1 MKKVIISA
9 AIAIAALVSCQKEIA
24 TDEVAV
30 KPGYVELTLT
40 AQSDADTK
48 SSLQNGKE
56 VIWEVG
62 EKVAVFTSAS
72 EAPEEFTVMSVEGT
86 NVKIWGS
93 VPEGAT
99 SFVAAYPF
107 ESAVSWDKSAVV
119 KMNVGNQAVTA
130 SQNVDP
136 KALASVAYFADAS
149 ATPTFKNTLA
159 LLKFTV
165 GVDGVKKVRISTE
178 SAGALA
184 GEVSVTV
191 SPDDAPVAAGAKTAA
206 VEVACEE
213 GFTKDAA
220 YYAAVAPGAYTGF
233 SVRTYV
239 DSNAKL
245 LYTAAAGEIK
255 RNDVLVLGDIATG
268 AKVMDMVFEITNAE
282 DLALFQK
289 NADKYKADEVVKIA
303 NDIDL
308 AGVTLTSA
316 ESFAGTL
323 DGQGHSL
330 KNWTSNGVSLFKTCA
345 GTLKDFTIDASCKL
359 TFPQT
364 PAHFAFVASNFTGTA
379 SGIVNNAD
387 ASGSGMTLGAVRLAV
402 LFGIANAPTT
412 SDSIVIENCANNG
425 KVTIGV
431 TSHTGTTYVG
441 TVVGSMGNSTTN
453 YLRDCSN
460 TGDITLTQEGS
471 SASNY
476 YFGGVAGGTTNGSN
490 NIRVKNS
497 GNVTLKAGGMEAAL
511 CLAGISSYTTGLIED
526 CENTGAITF
535 ESDASLKATFVSGI
549 AGYFASNTMTGSVNR
564 GAITVKAAR
573 INGRNGIGDINKK
586 TYNGSEAITA
596 GLSIGGLVSATGRNP
611 VFENS
616 DNYGAVSL
624 TLTNPTASDGTHTAA
639 RPSMG
644 GLVGDCAGPM
654 TGCNNYGDVTVHLG
668 NGTAFTAKN
677 AGYTL
682 YVGGIAGSSYN
693 FSGPTT
699 SGGTDNNSLNK
710 FTLEN
715 CNNSGDVS
723 VYTDNEHT
731 TNHAVGGIVGWPQSE
746 DKTAVY
752 VAKNCTNSGDITFE
766 GRAKVRI
773 GGIHGGTGRMDGCKN
788 TGKITFVSGQSGSVA
803 ASVAAFH
810 SQAHTFSN
818 CVAEGSVEA
827 KAPLTALG
835 GLVANLGNVA
845 FTGMDG
851 CSVNCTLIG
860 GPVGKTGLV
869 VGLFNGT
876 TKAITLG
883 SEEDPIEMKGTVNG
897 VKVTSDNYASYIY
910 GATNYTEGTHK
921 VYVNYAKSLSL
932 EKVWGHHGVA
942 GVAGWA
948 EYVSGCEGKLDTYTR
963 SAAFDDDF
971 VYVPKFST
979 EAAGGD
985 FVEASIYKFKVS
997 DGSFA
1002 GLVQRTTDPDYMA
1015 GTWASTVP
1023 VSCVRVMKNT
1033 DPAVNGGKDILVA
1046 TNLCDAQNVRA
1057 YAWENG
1063 VDQQPKLIANFS
1075 NARRMGDRIS
1085 VSGTYQSG
1093 RIWYRQSLSA
1103 SMTAWLSVTN
1113 GTTPSYGFD
1122 ALGAMP
1128 LGDAESMGEYQDF
1141 GKFGLVSTNSGV
1153 GLHLVNGLEEV
1164 KVYPSLKRCYGWS
1177 PFEFNGKN
1185 YLAFL
1190 HMAGGTNM
1198 PIVTVLE
1205 GESDTV
1211 SHLQATLDNYN
1222 VVLQG
1227 SIASADP
1234 TNLSA
1239 TTAYA
1244 TNNQGDC
1251 SVRIIDGVPYIMG
1264 FARGGLAVFKVVMK

>member
-1 MKKVIISA
+1 MKKYLFFA
-9 AIAIAALVSCQKEIA
+9 AAAIAALVSCNKEIA
-24 TDEVAV
+24 TEEVLAP
-30 KPGYVELTLT
+30 KQGYKEITLT
-40 AQSDADTK
+40 AEVGTDTK
-48 SSLQNGKE
+48 ASLDGKK
-56 VIWEVG
+56 VIWEKG
-62 EKVAVFTSAS
+62 EQVAVFTSAS
-72 EAPEEFTVMSVEGT
+72 TSPETFSVKEVEGT
-86 NVKIWGS
+86 TVTITGA
-93 VPEGAT
+93 VPASAT
-99 SFVAAYPF
+99 SFIAAYPYKN
-107 ESAVSWDKSAVV
+107 AVSCESNVV
-119 KMNVGNQAVTA
+119 KMALGAQTVSGTQT
-130 SQNVDP
+130 VDP
-136 KALASVAYFADAS
+136 NALSSVAYFEDAA
-149 ATPTFKNTLA
+149 ATAVFKNVGA
-159 LLKFTV
+159 LVKFKV
-165 GVDGVKKVRISTE
+165 GVANVTSVSLSPVTGAF
-178 SAGALA
+178 AGTA
-184 GEVSVTV
+184 SVTV
-191 SPDDAPVAAGAKTAA
+191 SASADP
-206 VEVACEE
+206 EVAVSEGAGLVVTNE
-213 GFTKDAA
+213 DGFTVDTY
-220 YYAAVAPGAYTGF
+220 YYAVVAPGDF
-233 SVRTYV
+233 SGMKVLTYADGNVTIRATSNSGNIARNSVV
-239 DSNAKL
+239 DM
-245 LYTAAAGEIK
+245 
-255 RNDVLVLGDIATG
+255 GDITKGTG
-268 AKVMDMVFEITNAE
+268 LVEKIDEITNALELAFFLGHAANYAAE
-282 DLALFQK
+282 D
-289 NADKYKADEVVKIA
+289 VVKIA
-303 NDIDL
+303 NDIVVDNIKL
-308 AGVTLTSA
+308 PSA
-316 ESFAGTL
+316 ASFKGTL
-323 DGQGHSL
+323 DGQGHSI
-330 KNWTSNGVSLFKTCA
+330 KNWTSEGVSLFTTCE
-345 GTLKDFTIDASCKL
+345 GTLKDFTLDASCKL

-364 PAHFAFVASNFTGTA
+364 PANFAFVASTFTGTA
-379 SGIVNNAD
+379 SGIVNNAN

-412 SDSIVIENCANNG
+412 SDSVVIENCANTG

-453 YLRDCSN
+453 YLRDCTN

-573 INGRNGIGDINKK
+573 INGRNGIGDINSK
-586 TYNGSEAITA
+586 TYNGSNAIAA

-693 FSGPTT
+693 FSGPTK
-699 SGGTDNNSLNK
+699 SGGKDNNSLNK

-731 TNHAVGGIVGWPQSE
+731 TYHAVGGIVGWPQSE

-773 GGIHGGTGRMDGCKN
+773 GGVHGGTGRMDGCKN
-788 TGKITFVSGQSGSVA
+788 TGKITFVSGQAESVA
-803 ASVAAFH
+803 GSVAAFH

-818 CVAEGSVEA
+818 CVAEGTVEA
-827 KAPLTALG
+827 KAPLNALG

-869 VGLFNGT
+869 VGLFNGID
-876 TKAITLG
+876 KAITLG
-883 SEEDPIEMKGTVNG
+883 SEEDPIEMKGTVDG

-1190 HMAGGTNM
+1190 HMAGGTNK

-1234 TNLSA
+1234 TDLSA

>member
-323 DGQGHSL
+323 DGQGFSL

-345 GTLKDFTIDASCKL
+345 GTLKDFTIDASCQL

-364 PAHFAFVASNFTGTA
+364 PANFAFVASNFTGTA
-379 SGIVNNAD
+379 TGIVNNAD

-402 LFGIANAPTT
+402 LFGIASAPTT

-425 KVTIGV
+425 KVTVGV

-549 AGYFASNTMTGSVNR
+549 AGYFASNTMSGSVNR

-573 INGRNGIGDINKK
+573 INGRNGIGDINSK
-586 TYNGSEAITA
+586 TYNGSNAIAA

-699 SGGTDNNSLNK
+699 SGGTNNNSLNK

-731 TNHAVGGIVGWPQSE
+731 TYHAVGGIVGWPQSE

-818 CVAEGSVEA
+818 CVAEGTVEA
-827 KAPLTALG
+827 KAPLNALG
-835 GLVANLGNVA
+835 GLTANLGNVA

-876 TKAITLG
+876 DKAITLG
-883 SEEDPIEMKGTVNG
+883 SEEDPIEMKGTVDG
-897 VKVTSDNYASYIY
+897 VKVTSENYASYIY
-910 GATNYTEGTHK
+910 GATNYTEGIHK

>member
-1 MKKVIISA
+1 M
-9 AIAIAALVSCQKEIA
+9 
-24 TDEVAV
+24 
-30 KPGYVELTLT
+30 
-40 AQSDADTK
+40 
-48 SSLQNGKE
+48 
-56 VIWEVG
+56 
-62 EKVAVFTSAS
+62 
-72 EAPEEFTVMSVEGT
+72 
-86 NVKIWGS
+86 
-93 VPEGAT
+93 
-99 SFVAAYPF
+99 
-107 ESAVSWDKSAVV
+107 
-119 KMNVGNQAVTA
+119 
-130 SQNVDP
+130 
-136 KALASVAYFADAS
+136 
-149 ATPTFKNTLA
+149 
-159 LLKFTV
+159 
-165 GVDGVKKVRISTE
+165 
-178 SAGALA
+178 
-184 GEVSVTV
+184 
-191 SPDDAPVAAGAKTAA
+191 
-206 VEVACEE
+206 
-213 GFTKDAA
+213 
-220 YYAAVAPGAYTGF
+220 
-233 SVRTYV
+233 
-239 DSNAKL
+239 
-245 LYTAAAGEIK
+245 
-255 RNDVLVLGDIATG
+255 
-268 AKVMDMVFEITNAE
+268 
-282 DLALFQK
+282 
-289 NADKYKADEVVKIA
+289 
-303 NDIDL
+303 
-308 AGVTLTSA
+308 
-316 ESFAGTL
+316 
-323 DGQGHSL
+323 
-330 KNWTSNGVSLFKTCA
+330 
-345 GTLKDFTIDASCKL
+345 
-359 TFPQT
+359 
-364 PAHFAFVASNFTGTA
+364 
-379 SGIVNNAD
+379 
-387 ASGSGMTLGAVRLAV
+387 
-402 LFGIANAPTT
+402 
-412 SDSIVIENCANNG
+412 IENCANNG
-425 KVTIGV
+425 KVTVGV

-441 TVVGSMGNSTTN
+441 TVVGSMGNSKTN

-511 CLAGISSYTTGLIED
+511 CLAGISSYTTCLIED

-573 INGRNGIGDINKK
+573 INGRNGIGDINSK
-586 TYNGSEAITA
+586 TYNGSNAITA

-699 SGGTDNNSLNK
+699 SGGTNNNSLNK

-723 VYTDNEHT
+723 VYTDNEYT

-818 CVAEGSVEA
+818 CVAEGTVEA
-827 KAPLTALG
+827 KAPLNALG
-835 GLVANLGNVA
+835 GLTANLGNVA

-860 GPVGKTGLV
+860 GPEGKTGLV

-876 TKAITLG
+876 DKAITLG
-883 SEEDPIEMKGTVNG
+883 SEEDPIEMKGTVDG

-979 EAAGGD
+979 EAAEGN

-1234 TNLSA
+1234 TDLSA

>member
-159 LLKFTV
+159 LLKFIV

-239 DSNAKL
+239 DANVKL
-245 LYTAAAGEIK
+245 LYTKAAGEIK

-827 KAPLTALG
+827 QAPLTAIG

-860 GPVGKTGLV
+860 GPVGNTGLI
-869 VGLFNGT
+869 VGKFNGT
-876 TKAITLG
+876 DKAITLG

-921 VYVNYAKSLSL
+921 VYVNYDAVLAFERVVGWYSNGTALWTDNVTGASITHPDGYGMARGIAMDDEYIYLPKAS
-932 EKVWGHHGVA
+932 GYANVA
-942 GVAGWA
+942 AVSIADPTQQKALKMTG
-948 EYVSGCEGKLDTYTR
+948 VSGG
-963 SAAFDDDF
+963 
-971 VYVPKFST
+971 ST
-979 EAAGGD
+979 FAT
-985 FVEASIYKFKVS
+985 
-997 DGSFA
+997 SF
-1002 GLVQRTTDPDYMA
+1002 
-1015 GTWASTVP
+1015 
-1023 VSCVRVMKNT
+1023 VRVLKNN
-1033 DPAVNGGKDILVA
+1033 DASVNGGKDVLLLCNLTA
-1046 TNLCDAQNVRA
+1046 TNSDANQLRLYA
-1057 YAWENG
+1057 YKDG
-1063 VDQQPKLIANFS
+1063 VDAAPTQIA
-1075 NARRMGDRIS
+1075 
-1085 VSGTYQSG
+1085 
-1093 RIWYRQSLSA
+1093 
-1103 SMTAWLSVTN
+1103 
-1113 GTTPSYGFD
+1113 GFCWD
-1122 ALGAMP
+1122 GA
-1128 LGDAESMGEYQDF
+1128 
-1141 GKFGLVSTNSGV
+1141 NN
-1153 GLHLVNGLEEV
+1153 VNDE
-1164 KVYPSLKRCYGWS
+1164 R
-1177 PFEFNGKN
+1177 
-1185 YLAFL
+1185 
-1190 HMAGGTNM
+1190 
-1198 PIVTVLE
+1198 
-1205 GESDTV
+1205 
-1211 SHLQATLDNYN
+1211 
-1222 VVLQG
+1222 
-1227 SIASADP
+1227 
-1234 TNLSA
+1234 
-1239 TTAYA
+1239 
-1244 TNNQGDC
+1244 
-1251 SVRIIDGVPYIMG
+1251 
-1264 FARGGLAVFKVVMK
+1264 